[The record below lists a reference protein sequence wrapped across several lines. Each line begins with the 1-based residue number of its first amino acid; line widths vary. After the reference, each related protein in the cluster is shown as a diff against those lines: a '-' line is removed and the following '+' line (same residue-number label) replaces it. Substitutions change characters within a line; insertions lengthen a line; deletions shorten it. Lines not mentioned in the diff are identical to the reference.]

1 MAISCA
7 ALMKMIIEATLIQ
20 MQETQWQVLKKS
32 EAVPFRFVAMKQS
45 DDGTQT
51 QDILRWKGEKHN

>member
-1 MAISCA
+1 
-7 ALMKMIIEATLIQ
+7 MKMIIEATLIQ